1 MHNWMRSEPLEV
13 TLARLARCGYGSIEI
28 KGEPDQYDTKDVRK
42 LLDDYKLSCWGAV
55 TLTLGDRN
63 LCAKDEQQRAATVQY
78 MKDVVTMV
86 KELDGQ
92 EITIVPATVGK
103 VVPDGTPDDE
113 WGWCVDG
120 LKEVHE
126 LASASGVR
134 IAIEG
139 LNRFETYFINRGDQA
154 LALAN
159 AVAPD
164 VGVCL
169 DAFHMNIEEIDFFQA
184 IRDVGDR
191 LVDFHVADNNRMPPG
206 QGAIDWE
213 ALVGELAGI
222 GYDDYLTVEFVATVD
237 RSPLSQR
244 TEIADASEA
253 GASQGMEQFLRDH
266 GTGAL
271 PEHYYDQY
279 VQESIDRLRKA
290 LDSVGAAA

>member
-1 MHNWMRSEPLEV
+1 MHLSMHNWMRSEPLEV

-191 LVDFHVADNNRMPPG
+191 LVDFHVADNNRMACG
-206 QGAIDWE
+206 MGHCDWGKIIGTLKE
-213 ALVGELAGI
+213 I
-222 GYDDYLTVEFVATVD
+222 GYDGSLTVEFVAPVD
-237 RSPLSQR
+237 RTPANPYPNAIEKGPVNL
-244 TEIADASEA
+244 TADELKFI
-253 GASQGMEQFLRDH
+253 EDH
-266 GTGAL
+266 GSSTL
-271 PEHYYDQY
+271 SDEFYTWLVD
-279 VQESIDRLRKA
+279 ETNKTLRKYI
-290 LDSVGAAA
+290 